1 MVYLSKSKY
10 TGLWQC
16 PKIAWL
22 RQYKPEAAT
31 IDEMVEARFVAGNM
45 VGDLAMGLFGDFVE
59 VTAYNGEKLDLPKM
73 IEKTVIEMEKG
84 TENIC
89 EASFSYNGLYCAVD
103 ILKKDGDGWAIYEVK
118 SSTKHMNDDG
128 SYTDD
133 KEVYVADISYQ
144 KYVLEH
150 CGVKVT
156 GTYLV
161 CLNGDYVFDGT
172 LDLSQLFFI
181 SDVSDE
187 VPAETLKIEPNLAIA
202 EKVLTSDEE
211 PDIDLGIYCKKPY
224 DCSFWKYCSKNIPE
238 QSVFKLYR
246 LSSKKKFE
254 YYHNGWITYRDLID
268 NAPITNEKQLR
279 QIEFALEDK
288 GTYVNKT
295 EIAVFMQSLSYPL
308 YFLDFETMQPVIPE
322 YVGTKPYAQIPFQ
335 YSLHYIEH
343 EGGELKHKEF
353 LAESGTD
360 PRRALA
366 ERLCEDIPMN
376 VCVTAYNKAFE
387 CTRIKELAETYPDL
401 ADHLTNIR
409 NNIVDLLVPFQSGW
423 YYNKAMGGSFSIKS
437 VLPAIFP
444 DDPSLD
450 YHNLEGVHN
459 GGEAMTIFPKIKD
472 MSPEKKQIAR
482 RNLLKYCELDTYAMV
497 KVWEALVN
505 TLI

>member
-22 RQYKPEAAT
+22 RHYKPEAAT
-31 IDEMVEARFVAGNM
+31 IDEMVKARFTAGNM

-84 TENIC
+84 TKNIC
-89 EASFSYNGLYCAVD
+89 EASFSYKGLYCAVD

-133 KEVYVADISYQ
+133 KEIYVADISYQ

-150 CGVKVT
+150 CGIKVT

-161 CLNGDYVFDGT
+161 CLNGDYIFDGT

-246 LSSKKKFE
+246 LPSKKKFE

-423 YYNKAMGGSFSIKS
+423 YYNRAMGGSFSIKS

-444 DDPSLD
+444 DDPSLN

-459 GGEAMTIFPKIKD
+459 GGEAMTIFPKIQN
-472 MSPEKKQIAR
+472 MSPEDQKTACH
-482 RNLLKYCELDTYAMV
+482 NLLKYCELDTYAMV
-497 KVWEALVN
+497 KVWQELVRV
-505 TLI
+505 IQ